1 MDYLIVLSRTLLFYI
16 IITIIYRFMGKRE
29 IGQLGIVDLISGLI
43 ITIFNYFNIL
53 PNVLKYFK
61 VVLIVLSFFIGG
73 SYIGREAQNKGY
85 LEGIKIAVVSI
96 VILFLLSYAGFGN
109 KPNLSLLIY
118 YLIIFLSCIFG
129 SIIGINKS
137 KKEN

>member
-1 MDYLIVLSRTLLFYI
+1 MIMNYLKSLLWCFGILIISSIV
-16 IITIIYRFMGKRE
+16 
-29 IGQLGIVDLISGLI
+29 

-53 PNVLKYFK
+53 PNALKYFK
-61 VVLIVLSFFIGG
+61 LILIVLSFFIGG
-73 SYIGREAQNKGY
+73 RYIGRKAQNKGY

-137 KKEN
+137 KKEK

>member
-1 MDYLIVLSRTLLFYI
+1 MFIVKYLKSLLYI
-16 IITIIYRFMGKRE
+16 LVG
-29 IGQLGIVDLISGLI
+29 LLISGLI
-43 ITIFNYFNIL
+43 ITIFNASEEAL
-53 PNVLKYFK
+53 RHYFK
-61 VVLIVLSFFIGG
+61 LILIVLSFFIGG
-73 SYIGREAQNKGY
+73 SYIGRKAQNKGY

>member
-1 MDYLIVLSRTLLFYI
+1 MFIVKYLKSLLYI
-16 IITIIYRFMGKRE
+16 LVG
-29 IGQLGIVDLISGLI
+29 LLISGLI

-53 PNVLKYFK
+53 PNALNYFK
-61 VVLIVLSFFIGG
+61 LILIVLSFFIGG
-73 SYIGREAQNKGY
+73 NYIGREAQNKGY

-129 SIIGINKS
+129 SIVGINKA

>member
-1 MDYLIVLSRTLLFYI
+1 MFIVKYLKSLLYI
-16 IITIIYRFMGKRE
+16 LVG
-29 IGQLGIVDLISGLI
+29 LLISGLI

-53 PNVLKYFK
+53 PNALKYFK
-61 VVLIVLSFFIGG
+61 LILIVLSFFIGG
-73 SYIGREAQNKGY
+73 SYIGRKAQNKGY

-109 KPNLSLLIY
+109 KPNL
-118 YLIIFLSCIFG
+118 IIFLSCIFG